1 MKTIDVCNNQAGDI
15 TIHIPGSYLQHLV
28 SIHPYLAEGTHVTH
42 TKTFSDAIVRELN
55 TEGAQG
61 FTIPHLLMSAVI
73 DDVIDQGA
81 EGVKLGDKV

>member
-15 TIHIPGSYLQHLV
+15 TIHIPGSYLQHL
-28 SIHPYLAEGTHVTH
+28 
-42 TKTFSDAIVRELN
+42 
-55 TEGAQG
+55 
-61 FTIPHLLMSAVI
+61 LLSAVI

>member
-15 TIHIPGSYLQHLV
+15 
-28 SIHPYLAEGTHVTH
+28 
-42 TKTFSDAIVRELN
+42 
-55 TEGAQG
+55 
-61 FTIPHLLMSAVI
+61 TIPHLLMSAVI